1 MGPLTLMPAPAQR
14 VDPLIGQLVG
24 GYTLEH
30 RIGEGAIGIVYAGRK
45 ADGHTAA
52 IKVVRPELA
61 HDSRYAMT
69 VISEARAVSTIGH
82 PGIVN
87 IFDLGLLS
95 DGRPFLVM
103 ELVDGHSLEE
113 LLGYGPMDPMDA
125 LEILEDLL
133 AALDAAHRK
142 NVLHRDIKP
151 ANIYLAGDAQGRRVV
166 KLLDFGLARL
176 NFAPGSNASM
186 VVGTPDYMAPE
197 QASSKLTYASDLYAV
212 GVVAFRMLTGQLPFI
227 GQSTMEVI
235 MAHVKHT
242 PQKPSVLRPELSPK
256 IDSFVLSLLE
266 KSPSQRPASADIA
279 RQAIAA
285 LRGGTLTA
293 KKHEPTVGDETFR
306 PFVPKNKFEI
316 PSLMDEDEASGSGKL
331 TEPFKALEDL
341 GPVPVDVTER
351 QTSPFAT
358 AAKPEDSTIPPSG
371 KTKPGNE
378 TIRDTA
384 PHNVQQDEDDVTV
397 TARTHEAGQA
407 SRKAPQSG
415 GRGWLVALL
424 AAAALVGGG
433 AFYWMKFV
441 R

>member
-1 MGPLTLMPAPAQR
+1 M
-14 VDPLIGQLVG
+14 IGQQVG

-30 RIGEGAIGIVYAGRK
+30 RIGEGAIGIVYQGRK
-45 ADGHTAA
+45 PDGAVAA
-52 IKVVRPELA
+52 VKVVRPELA
-61 HDSRYAMT
+61 GDQRYAMT
-69 VISEARAVSTIGH
+69 VIAEARAVSTIGH

-103 ELVDGHSLEE
+103 ELVDGHSLED
-113 LLGYGPMDPMDA
+113 LLSYGPMDPNDA
-125 LEILEDLL
+125 LEILEDLF

-242 PQKPSVLRPELSPK
+242 PQKPSVLKPGLSPK
-256 IDSFVLSLLE
+256 LDTLVLGLLE
-266 KSPSQRPASADIA
+266 KSPSQRPASADVA
-279 RQAIAA
+279 RQSVAA
-285 LRGGTLTA
+285 MRKGTLEVA
-293 KKHEPTVGDETFR
+293 AHDPTIVGDETFR
-306 PFVPKNKFEI
+306 PFVPKKPFHI
-316 PSLMDEDEASGSGKL
+316 PTLQDDDDGDHAARR
-331 TEPFKALEDL
+331 TEPFQAMVDHR
-341 GPVPVDVTER
+341 PADVTEPPT
-351 QTSPFAT
+351 QSPFGG
-358 AAKPEDSTIPPSG
+358 KPADVTLRPQGKPADSTLPPSG
-371 KTKPGNE
+371 AKPGNE
-378 TIRDTA
+378 TIRDHTTA
-384 PHNVQQDEDDVTV
+384 KSAVHADDDEATV
-397 TARTHEAGQA
+397 SSGV
-407 SRKAPQSG
+407 SRPTEPDHRAMPAEPKR
-415 GRGWLVALL
+415 GRGMLIGVL
-424 AAAALVGGG
+424 AALVLLGG
-433 AFYWMKFV
+433 AAAWWLKLLPF
-441 R
+441 

>member
-1 MGPLTLMPAPAQR
+1 MGPSMSQAAQR
-14 VDPLIGQLVG
+14 VDPLIGQTVG

-45 ADGHTAA
+45 PGGQIAA
-52 IKVVRPELA
+52 VKVVRPELA
-61 HDSRYAMT
+61 GDSRYAMT

-82 PGIVN
+82 PGIVH

-113 LLGYGPMDPMDA
+113 LLGHGPMDPTDA

-133 AALDAAHRK
+133 GALDAAHRK

-151 ANIYLAGDAQGRRVV
+151 ANIYLAGDAKGKRVV

-235 MAHVKHT
+235 MAHLKH
-242 PQKPSVLRPELSPK
+242 PPRKPSVLRPGLSPK
-256 IDSFVLSLLE
+256 LDNLVLSLLE
-266 KSPSQRPASADIA
+266 KSPSQRPGSADVA
-279 RQAIAA
+279 RQAVAA
-285 LRGGTLTA
+285 MRKGGAGDVTSTG
-293 KKHEPTVGDETFR
+293 EQVVVGDETYR
-306 PFVPKNKFEI
+306 PFVPKQPFLI
-316 PSLMDEDEASGSGKL
+316 PSLHDEDDASESKR
-331 TEPFKALEDL
+331 TEPFQAMKDAASEL
-341 GPVPVDVTER
+341 TER
-351 QTSPFAT
+351 QMSPFAEKPPDIT
-358 AAKPEDSTIPPSG
+358 LPAKP
-371 KTKPGNE
+371 PGNE
-378 TIRDTA
+378 SIRDTA
-384 PHNVQQDEDDVTV
+384 KNVASHDPDDDEATV
-397 TARTHEAGQA
+397 STGGQRETGLDHRA
-407 SRKAPQSG
+407 TREPPPRQ
-415 GRGWLVALL
+415 GRGVVWLMLAIGALSAG
-424 AAAALVGGG
+424 AAVWLR
-433 AFYWMKFV
+433 FL

>member
-1 MGPLTLMPAPAQR
+1 MPAPAPR
-14 VDPLIGQLVG
+14 VDPMIGQVVG

-30 RIGEGAIGIVYAGRK
+30 RIGEGAIGIVYQGRK
-45 ADGHTAA
+45 PDGGVAA
-52 IKVVRPELA
+52 VKVVRPELA
-61 HDSRYAMT
+61 GDQRYAMT

-82 PGIVN
+82 PGIVS

-103 ELVDGHSLEE
+103 ELVDGHSLED
-113 LLGYGPMDPMDA
+113 LLGHGPMDPQDA
-125 LEILEDLL
+125 LEILEDLF

-151 ANIYLAGDAQGRRVV
+151 ANIYLTGDAQGRRVV

-242 PQKPSVLRPELSPK
+242 PQKPSVLKPGLSPK
-256 IDSFVLSLLE
+256 LDTLVLSLLE
-266 KSPSQRPASADIA
+266 KSPSQRPLSADVA
-279 RQAIAA
+279 RQSVAA
-285 LRGGTLTA
+285 MRNDGALTVA
-293 KKHEPTVGDETFR
+293 VSEPSVVGDETFR
-306 PFVPKNKFEI
+306 PFVPKKPFHL
-316 PSLMDEDEASGSGKL
+316 PSLQDDDEDSGQHKK
-331 TEPFKALEDL
+331 TEPFKAMEDL
-341 GPVPVDVTER
+341 PPADPTEN
-351 QTSPFAT
+351 QQPSPFGGRPA
-358 AAKPEDSTIPPSG
+358 DSTLPPTS
-371 KTKPGNE
+371 KPGNE
-378 TIRDTA
+378 TIRDTTA
-384 PHNVQQDEDDVTV
+384 RNPVHSDDDEATV
-397 TARTHEAGQA
+397 TSRSARDRQT
-407 SRKAPQSG
+407 APDHRAMREPAPKG
-415 GRGWLVALL
+415 GRGWLFGLL
-424 AAAALVGGG
+424 AAAVLLGGG
-433 AFYWMKFV
+433 AVYWLKFL

>member
-1 MGPLTLMPAPAQR
+1 MPAPVQR
-14 VDPLIGQLVG
+14 VDPLIGQRVG

-30 RIGEGAIGIVYAGRK
+30 RIGEGAIGIVYSGRK
-45 ADGHTAA
+45 ADGHVAA
-52 IKVVRPELA
+52 VTVVRPELA
-61 HDSRYAMT
+61 GDSRYAMT

-113 LLGYGPMDPMDA
+113 LLGYGPMDPLDA
-125 LEILEDLL
+125 LEILEDLF

-151 ANIYLAGDAQGRRVV
+151 ANIYLAGDVNGRRVV

-176 NFAPGSNASM
+176 NFAPGSQASM

-197 QASSKLTYASDLYAV
+197 QASSKLTFASDLYAV

-242 PQKPSVLRPELSPK
+242 PQKPSVLRPGLSPK
-256 IDSFVLSLLE
+256 LDNLVLGLLE
-266 KSPSQRPASADIA
+266 KSPSQRPPSADVA
-279 RQAIAA
+279 RQTVAEMRKAGAA
-285 LRGGTLTA
+285 AVSAADPT
-293 KKHEPTVGDETFR
+293 TVGDETFR
-306 PFVPKNKFEI
+306 PFVPKKPFEI
-316 PSLMDEDEASGSGKL
+316 PALMDDDEPSGASKH
-331 TEPFKALEDL
+331 TEPFQALEH
-341 GPVPVDVTER
+341 GAAPVDVTER
-351 QTSPFAT
+351 QVSPFAG
-358 AAKPEDSTIPPSG
+358 KPADSTLPPSG
-371 KTKPGNE
+371 ASKPGNE

-384 PHNVQQDEDDVTV
+384 RQVVQDEDDVTV
-397 TARTHEAGQA
+397 TARTHERETQQNQRQAGGGGG
-407 SRKAPQSG
+407 G
-415 GRGWLVALL
+415 GRAWLYALL
-424 AAAALVGGG
+424 AALAGGG
-433 AFYWMKFV
+433 ALYWFF